1 MHGAPDLKSLIYDT
15 TSGAREI
22 AQQALQL
29 LQRVA
34 TQSTATTAEGL
45 LDEVADQGLKV
56 VRGHPEMAPV
66 FGSLNRFLLEAE
78 RLSEFDI
85 GEARIQTLAL
95 LQAQQRRLDE
105 SVARSAEHCAALI
118 QNGDVVLTYS
128 RSSTV
133 LASLR
138 KAHEQGKLFDVVVAE
153 SRPTLEGRTLAKE
166 LSELQVPVRFLVDAL
181 LATAADGADRILV
194 GADALTP
201 THVLNKAGTRLLA
214 LAARDRAVPL
224 HVVADTGKA
233 WLRKSDP
240 TVALLSG
247 KVRDPREVWDGA
259 PYGVEVVN
267 LYFELTPLDLFA
279 TIVCEEG
286 SLAPPA
292 FWEQARAPGHAAR
305 IRQALGDDL
314 L

>member
-1 MHGAPDLKSLIYDT
+1 MHEAPDLKSLIYDT

-22 AQQALQL
+22 AHQSLQL

-34 TQSTATTAEGL
+34 TQSLATTAEEL
-45 LDEVADQGLKV
+45 LDELADQGLKV
-56 VRGHPEMAPV
+56 IRGHPEMAPV
-66 FGSLNRFLLEAE
+66 LGSLNRFLLEAE
-78 RLSEFDI
+78 RLAELEL

-105 SVARSAEHCAALI
+105 SLARSAEHCAGLI

-133 LASLR
+133 LAGLR
-138 KAHEQGKLFDVVVAE
+138 KAREEGKLFDVVVAE

-201 THVLNKAGTRLLA
+201 SQVLNKAGTRLLA
-214 LAARDRAVPL
+214 LAAKDRAVPL

-240 TVALLSG
+240 TAALLSG
-247 KVRDPREVWDGA
+247 KVRDPREVWDAA

-267 LYFELTPLDLFA
+267 LYFELTPLELFA
-279 TIVCEEG
+279 SVICEEG
-286 SLAPPA
+286 SLPPVA
-292 FWEQARAPGHAAR
+292 FWEQVRAPGYAAR
-305 IRQALGDDL
+305 IRRGLGDDL
-314 L
+314 M